1 MSGSRIGQNAARSGV
16 VSVAVALLL
25 LLTCAS
31 IGQAQSL
38 VAGDISGVVTD
49 PTGAVISGAAITLTG
64 LDTGSNQSSTSGSD
78 GTYRFNLL
86 KPGRY
91 ELTLDRTGFAK
102 LVTDVDVVVGQTTVA
117 NLKLELSSQKGETI
131 EVSGIL
137 PLIST
142 DPGSSTSFTQ
152 RELELLPSGGSDI
165 TNIAFTA
172 PGVVVNV
179 TGGYG
184 NFTANGLPATSN
196 LFTVN
201 GENDMDPYFNIN
213 NSGASNLTLGQNEIQ
228 EATVT
233 TSPYAGEY
241 GQLIGSQVSYVTKSG
256 TNQFH
261 GNATYSWNGRE
272 MNANN
277 FFTNLNGGSRPFAN
291 ANQWAA
297 SVGGPIF
304 KNKTFFFF
312 DTEGLRFVLPNVDN
326 VTVPTPDF
334 AAAVLANIQANAPN
348 ELPAYQTMMG
358 IWANAKGTSR
368 QPIAIAAC
376 NTSDLSLAGFTPNAA
391 DSSGGGGTN
400 CANNFTATPTAFAK
414 EWIIAGRVDQ
424 KITDKDNA
432 FFRYKVDHGLQPTTI
447 DALDPRFDANSNQ
460 PAWDAQANE
469 THIFGARSTNAF
481 TASVSHYVAQF
492 AQNQALVNSIFPFAT
507 TFTGTG
513 ASAFTPIN
521 GSGEAFPQGRNV
533 TQYQFID
540 DFTLIRGKHSLKF
553 GINFRRYDVSDH
565 NFFYNTPLV
574 YFWDNA
580 PNDGLQHFVD
590 GSAFQYR
597 RALNQSSD
605 VPVALWGTGF
615 YAQDQWKVT
624 PRLTL
629 TLALRAEHN
638 SNPVCQTNCF
648 ANFTGPFS
656 SLASVQA
663 ANAGNDPGAVPYS
676 SDIMFNQHQAYHGTD
691 ALNVS
696 PRVAFS
702 WSPFASGKTV
712 VSGGIGIF
720 YDNPAAGLVDD
731 LLANPPASVAL
742 RVRPSLAPFDPT
754 STGSAAVYQAAASA
768 FDITQSYNQIKAT
781 LKAQGVVFT
790 APAVTT
796 IVGTIHSPQAQ
807 EWNLKLQQQVGRNT
821 AFTVNYVGNHVIRL
835 PYTNAWPNAFDGFC
849 LFCDPTT
856 GAALVPGISETG
868 PVVPNYGT
876 VTQVQSGA
884 VSNYNGVTFS
894 AREQFTSWLV
904 AHFNYTYSHNLDEV
918 SNGGIFTYGDSLLGQ
933 LNPTSLRANNYGNS
947 DYDVR
952 HLVSAD
958 YVLTPKF
965 HFTNRFLSQ
974 AIGGWEWSGKVFARS
989 GLPFSVEDGNWNG
1002 FTVNGGATLL
1012 ASPIAGVQAQN
1023 TCGVSSVYANQPQ
1036 AVFGTNACLN
1046 PAAFIDGAA
1055 STFTGYTSYTSQT
1068 RNQFRGPH
1076 YFDMDMSLF
1085 KTFRLKERVSLG
1097 VGATAYNVFNHP
1109 NFAIPDNSVGSSTFG
1124 QILSTVGTPT
1134 SPYGN
1139 FLGFDSSV
1147 RVVQLNAKI
1156 VF

>member
-1 MSGSRIGQNAARSGV
+1 LV
-16 VSVAVALLL
+16 VFGVAVALLL
-25 LLTCAS
+25 SLAS

-38 VAGDISGVVTD
+38 VAGDISGVIAD
-49 PTGAVISGAAITLTG
+49 PSSAVISGATVTLTS
-64 LDTGSNQSSTSGSD
+64 LDTGSTQSSSSGSD

-91 ELTLDRTGFAK
+91 ELTLERPGFAK
-102 LVTDVDVVVGQTTVA
+102 LVTDVEVVVGQTTVA

-131 EVSGIL
+131 EVSGIA
-137 PLIST
+137 PLISA

-152 RELELLPSGGSDI
+152 KELELLPSGGNDI

-213 NSGASNLTLGQNEIQ
+213 NSGATNLTLGQNEIQ

-233 TSPYAGEY
+233 TNPYAGEY

-256 TNQFH
+256 SNQFH
-261 GNATYSWNGRE
+261 GNAVYSWNGSS

-277 FFTNLNGGSRPFAN
+277 FFSNATDSPRPFAN

-304 KNKTFFFF
+304 KDKTFFFF
-312 DTEGLRFVLPNVDN
+312 DTEGLRFVLPNVDQ
-326 VTVPTPDF
+326 VTVPTPEF
-334 AAAVLANIQANAPN
+334 SAAVLANIQANQPN
-348 ELPAYQTMMG
+348 QVQGYQTMLG
-358 IWANAKGTSR
+358 IWANVKGGTPS
-368 QPIAIAAC
+368 PTVFSSC
-376 NTSDLSLAGFTPNAA
+376 NPSDLNLPGFTPNAA
-391 DSSGGGGTN
+391 GDN
-400 CANNFTATPTAFAK
+400 CAQTVVSTPTAFAK

-424 KITDKDNA
+424 KLTSNDNL
-432 FFRYKVDHGLQPTTI
+432 FFRYKVDHGLQPSAI
-447 DALDPRFDANSNQ
+447 DAFDPRFDANSNQ
-460 PAWDAQANE
+460 PSWDAQANE
-469 THIFGARSTNAF
+469 THIFGSHATNAF
-481 TASVSHYVAQF
+481 TASISHYVAQF
-492 AQNQALVNSIFPFAT
+492 TQNSSLVNSIFPYAT
-507 TFTGTG
+507 TFLDPVGF
-513 ASAFTPIN
+513 SAVN
-521 GSGEAFPQGRNV
+521 GSGEAFPQGRNI

-540 DFTLIRGKHSLKF
+540 DFSLNRGKHNLKF
-553 GINFRRYDVSDH
+553 GLNFRRYDVSDH

-574 YFWDNA
+574 YFRNVGTLADPSANGLQSFA
-580 PNDGLQHFVD
+580 DGL
-590 GSAFQYR
+590 AFQYR
-597 RALNQSSD
+597 RAANLSSD
-605 VPVALWGTGF
+605 VPIALWGMGF
-615 YAQDQWKVT
+615 YAQDEWKVT

-648 ANFTGPFS
+648 DNFTGAFS

-663 ANAGNDPGAVPYS
+663 ANGGNDPGDVPYS
-676 SDIMFNQHQAYHGTD
+676 SDINVGVHQAYKGTD
-691 ALNVS
+691 ALNLS
-696 PRVAFS
+696 PRIAFS
-702 WSPFASGKTV
+702 WSPFAANKTV
-712 VSGGIGIF
+712 ISGGFGLF
-720 YDNPAAGLVDD
+720 YDNPAAGLVDS

-742 RVRPSLAPFDPT
+742 RVRPSTGALAFDST
-754 STGSAAVYQAAASA
+754 STGAAATFQAAASA
-768 FDITQSYNQIKAT
+768 FDINQSFNQIAT
-781 LKAQGVVFT
+781 TLRAQGVTFT

-807 EWNLKLQQQVGRNT
+807 EWNLKVQQQVGRNT
-821 AFTVNYVGNHVIRL
+821 AITVNYVGNHVIHL
-835 PYTNAWPNAFDGFC
+835 PYSNAWPNAFDVQC
-849 LFCDPTT
+849 LFSADFSCANT
-856 GAALVPGISETG
+856 VPGVSEDG

-876 VTQVQSGA
+876 VTEIRSGA
-884 VSNYNGVTFS
+884 VSNYHGVNLTV
-894 AREQFTSWLV
+894 REQFASWFL

-918 SNGGIFTYGDSLLGQ
+918 SNGGVSPYSLSTFGESILGQ
-933 LNPTSLRANNYGNS
+933 INPVSLRASNYGNS
-947 DYDVR
+947 DYDIR
-952 HLVSAD
+952 HSFSAD

-965 HFTNRFLSQ
+965 HFSNKFLSQ
-974 AIGGWEWSGKVFARS
+974 AVGGWEWSGKIFARS
-989 GLPFSVEDGNWNG
+989 GLPFSVLDGNWDG
-1002 FTVNGGATLL
+1002 FTFLNGGSNIFAFPVAGNVQTSCGGGNVNTNS
-1012 ASPIAGVQAQN
+1012 SPVG
-1023 TCGVSSVYANQPQ
+1023 
-1036 AVFGTNACLN
+1036 CLN
-1046 PAAFIDGAA
+1046 PAAYIDSAS
-1055 STFTGYTSYTSQT
+1055 STFSGFTTWSPQT
-1068 RNQFRGPH
+1068 RNQYRGPH

-1109 NFAIPDNSVGSSTFG
+1109 NFALPDNTFGSGTFG
-1124 QILSTVGTPT
+1124 QIFSTVGTPT

>member
-1 MSGSRIGQNAARSGV
+1 MGGSRNWQSAARSGV
-16 VSVAVALLL
+16 LGVAVALLS

-31 IGQAQSL
+31 VGQAQSL

-49 PTGAVISGAAITLTG
+49 PSAAVISGATVTLTS
-64 LDTGSNQSSTSGSD
+64 LDTGSTQSSTSGSD

-91 ELTLDRTGFAK
+91 ELTLERTGFAK
-102 LVTDVDVVVGQTTVA
+102 IVTDVDVIVGQTIVA
-117 NLKLELSSQKGETI
+117 NLKLELSSQKGETV
-131 EVSGIL
+131 EVSGVA
-137 PLIST
+137 PLINL

-152 RELELLPSGGSDI
+152 KELELLPSGGSDI

-196 LFTVN
+196 LFTIN

-233 TSPYAGEY
+233 TNPYSGEY
-241 GQLIGSQVSYVTKSG
+241 GQLIGSQVTYVTKSG
-256 TNQFH
+256 SNQFH
-261 GNATYSWNGRE
+261 GNAVYSWNGRAL
-272 MNANN
+272 NANN
-277 FFTNLNGGSRPFAN
+277 FFNNATAQPRPFAN

-304 KNKTFFFF
+304 KNKTFFFI
-312 DTEGLRFVLPNVDN
+312 DTEGMRFILPNAD
-326 VTVPTPDF
+326 TSTIPTPAF
-334 AAAVLANIQANAPN
+334 SAAVLANVQANQPN
-348 ELPAYQTMMG
+348 EAAAYTSMLG
-358 IWANAKGTSR
+358 IWANAKAGT
-368 QPIAIAAC
+368 PIPVATPAC
-376 NTSDLSLAGFTPNAA
+376 NSASLSLPGFTPNAA
-391 DSSGGGGTN
+391 GDN
-400 CANNFTATPTAFAK
+400 CAESITTTPTAFAK

-424 KITDKDNA
+424 KITAKDNA

-447 DALDPRFDANSNQ
+447 DPFDHRFDANSNQ

-469 THIFGARSTNAF
+469 THIFGSRATNAF
-481 TASVSHYVAQF
+481 TASLSHYVALF
-492 AQNQALVNSIFPFAT
+492 NQNASLVNSVFPYAIIFQSTSAP
-507 TFTGTG
+507 FTGPN
-513 ASAFTPIN
+513 F
-521 GSGEAFPQGRNV
+521 SGEAFPQGRNI

-540 DFTLIRGKHSLKF
+540 DFSLNRGRHNLKF

-565 NFFYNTPLV
+565 NFFYNTPRI
-574 YFWDNA
+574 YFNNIPTLPDKSEN
-580 PNDGLQHFVD
+580 GLQSFAD
-590 GSAFQYR
+590 GVAFQYR
-597 RALNQSSD
+597 RSRNLSSD

-615 YAQDQWKVT
+615 YASDEWKVL

-648 ANFTGPFS
+648 ANFSGPFS

-663 ANAGNDPGAVPYS
+663 AGSGSDPGAVPYS
-676 SDIMFNQHQAYHGTD
+676 SDITYNQHQAYKGTD
-691 ALNVS
+691 KLNLS

-702 WSPFASGKTV
+702 WSPLASSKTV
-712 VSGGIGIF
+712 ISGGFGIF

-742 RVRPSLAPFDPT
+742 RVRPTTGTLPFDT
-754 STGSAAVYQAAASA
+754 TAAGAAATYQAASSA

-781 LKAQGVVFT
+781 LNAQGVTFT

-796 IVGTIHSPQAQ
+796 IIGTIHSPQAQ

-821 AFTVNYVGNHVIRL
+821 ALTVNYVGNHVIHI
-835 PYTNAWPNAFDGFC
+835 PYTNAWPNAYDAAC
-849 LFCDPTT
+849 LFGDASCNP
-856 GAALVPGISETG
+856 LVPGVSESG

-876 VTQVQSGA
+876 VTEVRSGA
-884 VSNYNGVTFS
+884 ISNYNGVSFS
-894 AREQFTSWLV
+894 VREQFTSWFL
-904 AHFNYTYSHNLDEV
+904 AHVNYTYSHNLDEV
-918 SNGGIFTYGDSLLGQ
+918 SNGGIFTYGDSILGQ
-933 LNPTSLRANNYGNS
+933 INPISLRANNYGNS
-947 DYDVR
+947 DYDIR
-952 HLVSAD
+952 NLFSAD

-965 HFTNRFLSQ
+965 HFANKFLSQ

-989 GLPFSVEDGNWNG
+989 GLPFSVLDGNWNG
-1002 FTVNGGATLL
+1002 GTFGNGGGDIFAYPLAGNVQTTCGGSNVNTN
-1012 ASPIAGVQAQN
+1012 ASPVG
-1023 TCGVSSVYANQPQ
+1023 CLSS
-1036 AVFGTNACLN
+1036 
-1046 PAAFIDGAA
+1046 AAYINSGA
-1055 STFTGYTSYTSQT
+1055 STFTGYSTWSNQT
-1068 RNQFRGPH
+1068 RNQYRGPH
-1076 YFDMDMSLF
+1076 YFDMDMSLY
-1085 KTFRLKERVSLG
+1085 KTFRLKERLSLG
-1097 VGATAYNVFNHP
+1097 VGASAYNVFNHP
-1109 NFAIPDNSVGSSTFG
+1109 NFNLPDNNLGSGTFG
-1124 QILSTVGTPT
+1124 QVTSTVGTPT